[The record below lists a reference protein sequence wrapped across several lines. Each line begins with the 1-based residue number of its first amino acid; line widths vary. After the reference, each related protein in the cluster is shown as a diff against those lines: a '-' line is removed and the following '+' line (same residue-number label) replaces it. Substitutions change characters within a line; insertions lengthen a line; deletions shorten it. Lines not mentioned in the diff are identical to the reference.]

1 MQFYAKHIYTMKHF
15 IFLLLFSVSS
25 SFGQEIEWVVE
36 PKENVGLY
44 SGELAPFFKDGKCGL
59 VNRNGDIVLEPAYKN
74 ILTSEFSYFIA
85 SRFDEKHELI
95 NKRGEVLASSTYD
108 MIMSYRYN
116 IVKVKS
122 GDKWGFM
129 EITGKLLSLIKYS
142 SHIEYFGGVISGSV
156 RENGRNRF
164 LLEDSLGRSLTS
176 LDFEY
181 MGSWGDGSLLPVK
194 SSSKWGFINRK
205 GEVIIPI
212 EYEETSQFSE
222 GLAAVKK
229 DGKWGFIDSV
239 GSIKIPFQFPA
250 ATKFSSNHCVII
262 QREGCSLIDT
272 TGKTLIP
279 ASGMFMGYFTEG
291 IVPAMKNYTQTGVI
305 NLKGETIVPF
315 EHDAYLPMSEGLI
328 ALQKNRKWGFY
339 DVKGN
344 LVLPFEFESV
354 TPFKNGEASV
364 IRNGKGGIVKFKKI

>member
-1 MQFYAKHIYTMKHF
+1 MKHF
-15 IFLLLFSVSS
+15 FLVFVLCLLISS
-25 SFGQEIEWVVE
+25 SFGQKIEWVVE

-44 SGELAPFFKDGKCGL
+44 NGELASFYRDGKYGL
-59 VNRNGDIVLEPAYKN
+59 VNRNGDIVLQPIYKS
-74 ILTSEFSYFIA
+74 ILISEFGYIIA

-95 NKRGEVLASSTYD
+95 NQRGEVLASSTYD
-108 MIMSYRYN
+108 MIMSYN
-116 IVKVKS
+116 DSIVKVKS

-129 EITGKLLSLIKYS
+129 EITGELLSLINYS
-142 SHIEYFGGVISGSV
+142 SHIEYFGGSISGSV

-164 LLEDSLGRSLTS
+164 LLEDSQGVSLTS
-176 LDFEY
+176 LNFEY

-194 SSSKWGFINRK
+194 SNSNWGFINSK
-205 GEVIIPI
+205 GEIIIPL
-212 EYEETSQFSE
+212 EYEATSQFSE

-239 GSIKIPFQFPA
+239 GSIKIPFQFPST
-250 ATKFSSNHCVII
+250 TKFSSNHCVII

-279 ASGMFMGYFTEG
+279 ASGMFIGYFTEG
-291 IVPAMKNYTQTGVI
+291 IVPAVKNYTQTGVI
-305 NLKGETIVPF
+305 NIKGETIVPF

-328 ALQKNRKWGFY
+328 ALRKDRKWGFY

-364 IRNGKGGIVKFKKI
+364 IKDGKGGIVKLKKI